1 MKNTFLPIVCLC
13 ILLTAVSKHS
23 TAQNAIKPLPTTTK
37 SLAIAVLKQQ
47 VDAKAEE
54 LDPKVIQ
61 WRRYLH
67 QNPELSNR
75 EFKTSEYVIAHL
87 RKLGIETRVGIAKT
101 GVVGI
106 LKGGL
111 PGPVIALRADMDA
124 LPVVER
130 ANLPFASKV
139 KTKYDGQEVGV
150 MHACGHDT
158 HVAMLMGAAEI
169 LVGMQKELRGTI
181 VFLFQPAEEGAP
193 QGEEGGAALM
203 IKEGCLDN
211 PKVDVAFGLHINS
224 QTEVGHIRY
233 KSGGAMAA
241 ADEFR
246 IKVKGVQTHGARPW
260 GGVDPIVTASE
271 IINGLQRIVS
281 REMDLTNEAC
291 VITVGKITGGVRN
304 NIIPE
309 EVEMWGTIRTLD
321 TEMQDKIH
329 DKIRL
334 TATKIAESAGAT
346 AEVIINKGYPV
357 TYNDPA
363 LTTQMLSTIEE
374 VAGKSNVK
382 SSKAATG
389 AEDFSFYAQ
398 KVPGLFLFLGGM
410 SKGKDPDKVASH
422 HTPDFFI
429 DESGLKLGVR
439 TLCYLALDYTKK

>member
-1 MKNTFLPIVCLC
+1 MKNTFLPIVCLFI
-13 ILLTAVSKHS
+13 ILAAVSNSS
-23 TAQNAIKPLPTTTK
+23 TAQSAIKPTTTK
-37 SLAIAVLKQQ
+37 PLAIALLKQQ

-67 QNPELSNR
+67 ENPELSNR

-101 GVVGI
+101 GVVGV

-224 QTEVGHIRY
+224 QTEVGNIRY

-246 IKVKGVQTHGARPW
+246 IKVKGRQTHGARPW

-321 TEMQDKIH
+321 TEMQDRIH
-329 DKIRL
+329 EKIRL

-346 AEVIINKGYPV
+346 AEVVINKGYPV
-357 TYNDPA
+357 TFNDPS
-363 LTTQMLSTIEE
+363 LTIQMLPTIEE

-382 SSKAATG
+382 SAKAGTG

-410 SKGKDPDKVASH
+410 PLGKDADKVASH

-439 TLCYLALDYTKK
+439 TLCYLALDYVKK